1 MRPKVAVTALGDT
14 VMSDRKLYEE
24 IWRRPRVI
32 AATGMGKTWIHAAIA
47 SGDFPPSVKLG
58 SRSVGWKKS
67 DVLAWID
74 GRESNGKG

>member
-1 MRPKVAVTALGDT
+1 MAAKLQGDLA
-14 VMSDRKLYEE
+14 MADANGYDE
-24 IWRRPRVI
+24 IWRQRRVLEAI
-32 AATGMGKTWIHAAIA
+32 GMGRSWLYVAIA

-74 GRESNGKG
+74 GRESNGKGWQQ